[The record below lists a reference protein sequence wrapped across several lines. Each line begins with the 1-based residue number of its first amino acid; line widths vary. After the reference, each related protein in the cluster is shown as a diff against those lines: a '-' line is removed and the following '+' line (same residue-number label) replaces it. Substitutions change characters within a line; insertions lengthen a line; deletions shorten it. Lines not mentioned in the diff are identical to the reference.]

1 MAFKMKNKMLD
12 KSAKGRSPMQ
22 SNYSSPMKKDIDAGE
37 LETVEVSGGKK
48 TKQGEFMQTERGS
61 TITGSSQE
69 HYALRKKRKD
79 HKTRRGA
86 PALTSEEKAR
96 LRELDMLT
104 GQAYKKMQS
113 GKPGQSNPTP
123 IGVAE
128 SKSLRNK

>member
-22 SNYSSPMKKDIDAGE
+22 SNYSSPMKADIDAGE
-37 LETVEVSGGKK
+37 LKTVEVSGGSK
-48 TKQGEFMQTERGS
+48 TPQGQFMQDERGA

-69 HYALRKKRKD
+69 HNMLRKKRRD
-79 HKTRRGA
+79 HKTKKGA
-86 PALTSEEKAR
+86 SALTSEERAR

-104 GQAYKKMQS
+104 EKAYKKMQS

-123 IGVAE
+123 GGGPPAG
-128 SKSLRNK
+128 S